1 MRKGLYDPS
10 AELFFVMAWNSGT
23 VSRTRRLRRD
33 AGRLRRA
40 YETSFR
46 MINGGEINFAPRD
59 AEHALNTGF
68 VLPEECSNYF
78 DPLSYAA
85 RRNRW
90 SFL

>member
-10 AELFFVMAWNSGT
+10 AELFFVTAWNSRA
-23 VSRTRRLRRD
+23 VSRTRWLRRD
-33 AGRLRRA
+33 AGRLWRA

-46 MINGGEINFAPRD
+46 MINGREINFAPRD
-59 AEHALNTGF
+59 AEHALNTGL

-78 DPLSYAA
+78 DPLGYAA

-90 SFL
+90 SFM